1 MPCKCRKIGRIMSTE
16 TLRAFAAIDLKL
28 KQHSFTD
35 ESLESVFAKLL
46 RTEQLAPPIEQ
57 RLLSEVTGQGPL
69 ERVFQDDE
77 ITEILVLGPKIIFF
91 EKNGQMQFLEDGFLS
106 EWTFENFTHRLMQ
119 EAGFHVDLK
128 TPQADGRWREF
139 RVCMVT
145 SPLTLSTK
153 EISFRRIKKTPWTL
167 QELLKRQFMDEET
180 YEVLRMLIEQKK
192 NILVVGPTGCGK
204 TSLLTAL
211 LNATRPTERSV
222 ILEDTQEIHAP
233 NALCTNLLTRADH
246 NGHLSTWTLT
256 DLVKLSLRL
265 RPDRLIVG
273 EVRGGEAKD
282 LLLALSTGHRGCMGT
297 LHAESARRALWR
309 LEMLVQMGAPEWNT
323 QTVQQLIAS
332 SLDAIVVVGFQNQ
345 QRRIIDIS
353 TIAGLEECGFL
364 LESKLSTSSDHI
376 QHSSWGRELNLVR
389 GR

>member
-1 MPCKCRKIGRIMSTE
+1 MSTE
-16 TLRAFAAIDLKL
+16 LIETFATLDVKL
-28 KQHSFTD
+28 KQHSFAD

-46 RTEQLAPPIEQ
+46 RAEHLNSSIEQ
-57 RLLSEVTGQGPL
+57 RLIEEVTGSGPL
-69 ERVFQDDE
+69 SSIFQDEDV
-77 ITEILVLGPKIIFF
+77 TEVLVLGAQTIFF
-91 EKNGQMQFLEDGFLS
+91 EKNGQMQVLEDGFLS
-106 EWTFENFTHRLMQ
+106 QWTFENFTHRLMQ

-128 TPQADGRWREF
+128 NPQADGRWREF

-145 SPLTLSTK
+145 SPLTLMTK
-153 EISFRRIKKTPWTL
+153 EISFRRIKKTPWTM
-167 QELLKRQFMDEET
+167 QELLERQFMDNET
-180 YEVLRMLIEQKK
+180 HHILKTLIEQKM
-192 NILVVGPTGCGK
+192 NLLVVGPTGCGK

-211 LNATRPTERSV
+211 LNLTQVTERSV
-222 ILEDTQEIHAP
+222 ILEDTLEIHAP
-233 NALCTNLLTRADH
+233 HRLCTNLLTRFDR
-246 NGHLSTWTLT
+246 NGHLSNWTLT

-323 QTVQQLIAS
+323 QTVRQLIAS

-353 TIAGLEECGFL
+353 TLAGLEECGFL
-364 LESKLSTSSDHI
+364 LESKLSTSSHHI